1 MDVQEFMAVTI
12 GGLVLIVV
20 LVGLAWESARINQKR
35 VMRRIAE
42 LEERLLG
49 PPKRDDRSPH

>member
-1 MDVQEFMAVTI
+1 VDVQEFMAVTI